1 MGSRSMS
8 ETDLLTVLV
17 SETLIYLFIYFS
29 FVILQV
35 HFEKHA
41 CNFSS
46 LYGLNAGYIKYGC
59 LLYLI
64 IAEEY
69 CLMSLNI
76 TIFFLLLEGRTLKE

>member
-1 MGSRSMS
+1 M
-8 ETDLLTVLV
+8 
-17 SETLIYLFIYFS
+17 
-29 FVILQV
+29 ILQV

-76 TIFFLLLEGRTLKE
+76 TIFFYYCGGKNLKRINLKLLGQYETGQQVVPKKVL